1 MSKVFTKIPIGLFSP
16 NRKKLKPIMS
26 HKKLKINKTLSTYK
40 RNQNYRALN
49 RNMSLGEL
57 SVLLFQ
63 NNDVDLVRSL
73 NPDQD
78 RDICSNI
85 LLKGQLKNNIKDSSY
100 VVNRNYDYDM
110 KTIEPNSSNIN
121 LPKIKKI
128 TIKGIIE
135 SERKLNQNKKEAQ
148 KNLAYSQLEEELCTE
163 LKNIRNE
170 YHKKKEEKNNIYIK
184 FKNIIDKIEEMNLEI
199 KLLNSRNLIEIKK
212 ENKAKQ
218 KEDRTINDSPE
229 RENKLKQNLIQKESS
244 KMLQMTDLEKI
255 KNRETEENLKSN
267 RDDIENRMN
276 KIKNIYQ
283 NKKEKDFQKKLLFDK
298 INLLKEE
305 LSKINIPLV
314 EINAE
319 LTELRKKEK
328 SVINKLMIHYET
340 LLYKGEE
347 VRNEGLIWIIK
358 AMWNLGENVPMS
370 FIPPFLDFQC
380 IEFLFQYAHKSI
392 ELENTKKRLN
402 ELKNNLQIQIHNLFY
417 NSVPPSSPEKYKS
430 SFEFKTNLIKNNK
443 SLKKSIG
450 EHNFINAYIN
460 GSDNDDDNQNINS
473 VKEMSNL
480 IANKKNNIDI
490 SKLNGIEKIDVLKLK
505 IKEIEAEIQSLKKKE
520 TNRIFKEFIEND
532 YQNKY
537 HARIDI
543 VLAALLGEHSKNIE
557 VNKYSKFK
565 KDYFD
570 EIKNIRFYQYGQ
582 DKNSI

>member
-85 LLKGQLKNNIKDSSY
+85 LLKGQLKNNI
-100 VVNRNYDYDM
+100 NRNYDYDM

-148 KNLAYSQLEEELCTE
+148 KNLAYSQLEEELCSE

-212 ENKAKQ
+212 ENKVKQ

-244 KMLQMTDLEKI
+244 KMLQMTDFEKI

-505 IKEIEAEIQSLKKKE
+505 IKEIEAEILSLKKKE

>member
-85 LLKGQLKNNIKDSSY
+85 LLKGQLKNNI
-100 VVNRNYDYDM
+100 NRNYDYDM

-163 LKNIRNE
+163 LKNIRNV

-244 KMLQMTDLEKI
+244 KMLQRTDFEKI

>member
-1 MSKVFTKIPIGLFSP
+1 MSKVFTKIPVGLFSP

-26 HKKLKINKTLSTYK
+26 HKKLKINETLSTYK
-40 RNQNYRALN
+40 RNKGCGALN

-85 LLKGQLKNNIKDSSY
+85 LLKGQLKNNI
-100 VVNRNYDYDM
+100 NRNYDM

-121 LPKIKKI
+121 LPKIKQI
-128 TIKGIIE
+128 TIKGILE

-170 YHKKKEEKNNIYIK
+170 YQKKKEEKNNIYIK

-212 ENKAKQ
+212 ENKVKQ
-218 KEDRTINDSPE
+218 KEDRTINDNPE
-229 RENKLKQNLIQKESS
+229 RENKLKQNLIQKKSS
-244 KMLQMTDLEKI
+244 IMLQMTDFEKI

-298 INLLKEE
+298 ISLLKEE
-305 LSKINIPLV
+305 LSKINIPLI

-328 SVINKLMIHYET
+328 SN
-340 LLYKGEE
+340 
-347 VRNEGLIWIIK
+347 
-358 AMWNLGENVPMS
+358 P
-370 FIPPFLDFQC
+370 Q
-380 IEFLFQYAHKSI
+380 
-392 ELENTKKRLN
+392 
-402 ELKNNLQIQIHNLFY
+402 
-417 NSVPPSSPEKYKS
+417 SP
-430 SFEFKTNLIKNNK
+430 
-443 SLKKSIG
+443 
-450 EHNFINAYIN
+450 
-460 GSDNDDDNQNINS
+460 
-473 VKEMSNL
+473 
-480 IANKKNNIDI
+480 
-490 SKLNGIEKIDVLKLK
+490 
-505 IKEIEAEIQSLKKKE
+505 
-520 TNRIFKEFIEND
+520 
-532 YQNKY
+532 
-537 HARIDI
+537 
-543 VLAALLGEHSKNIE
+543 
-557 VNKYSKFK
+557 
-565 KDYFD
+565 
-570 EIKNIRFYQYGQ
+570 
-582 DKNSI
+582 

>member
-16 NRKKLKPIMS
+16 TRKKLKPIMS
-26 HKKLKINKTLSTYK
+26 HKKFKINKTLSTTN
-40 RNQNYRALN
+40 RNQNRKVLN

-63 NNDVDLVRSL
+63 SNDVDLVRSL

-85 LLKGQLKNNIKDSSY
+85 LLKGQLKNNI
-100 VVNRNYDYDM
+100 NGNNDM
-110 KTIEPNSSNIN
+110 KTIEQNSSNIN

-163 LKNIRNE
+163 LKNIRKE
-170 YHKKKEEKNNIYIK
+170 YRKKKEEKNNIYIK

-199 KLLNSRNLIEIKK
+199 KLLNSKNLFDIKK
-212 ENKAKQ
+212 DNKVNQ
-218 KEDRTINDSPE
+218 KEERTTNDSLE
-229 RENKLKQNLIQKESS
+229 KENKLKQNLIKRESN
-244 KMLQMTDLEKI
+244 KKLQTTDI
-255 KNRETEENLKSN
+255 DKNKNKETEENLKSN
-267 RDDIENRMN
+267 KDDIENRMN
-276 KIKNIYQ
+276 KIKNLYQ
-283 NKKEKDFQKKLLFDK
+283 NKKEKDFQKKILFDK
-298 INLLKEE
+298 INLLKED

-319 LTELRKKEK
+319 LNELRKKEK

-358 AMWNLGENVPMS
+358 AMWSLGENVPMS

-392 ELENTKKRLN
+392 QLENTKKRLN

-417 NSVPPSSPEKYKS
+417 SSVTPVSPEKYNS
-430 SFEFKTNLIKNNK
+430 SFEFKTNLIKK
-443 SLKKSIG
+443 SKILRKDIG

-460 GSDNDDDNQNINS
+460 GSDNDDDNRNINS
-473 VKEMSNL
+473 IKEMSNL

-490 SKLNGIEKIDVLKLK
+490 TKLNGIEKIDVLKSK
-505 IKEIEAEIQSLKKKE
+505 IKEIEAEILSLKKKE
-520 TNRIFKEFIEND
+520 TNRIFKEFVEND

-537 HARIDI
+537 RVSIDV
-543 VLAALLGEHSKNIE
+543 VLAALLGEHMKNIE
-557 VNKYSKFK
+557 VNKFSKFK
-565 KDYFD
+565 KEYY
-570 EIKNIRFYQYGQ
+570 ENLKNIRFYEYGK
-582 DKNSI
+582 KNDSK

>member
-85 LLKGQLKNNIKDSSY
+85 LLKGQLKNNI
-100 VVNRNYDYDM
+100 NRNYDCDM

-244 KMLQMTDLEKI
+244 KMLQMTDFEKI
-255 KNRETEENLKSN
+255 KNRETEENQKSN

>member
-1 MSKVFTKIPIGLFSP
+1 MSKIFTKIPIGLFSP

-26 HKKLKINKTLSTYK
+26 HKKLKINKILSTYK
-40 RNQNYRALN
+40 RQQNYRDLH

-63 NNDVDLVRSL
+63 SNDVDLVRSL

-85 LLKGQLKNNIKDSSY
+85 LLKGQLKNNI
-100 VVNRNYDYDM
+100 NGNDYEM

-128 TIKGIIE
+128 TIKGILE
-135 SERKLNQNKKEAQ
+135 SGRKLNQNKKEAQ
-148 KNLAYSQLEEELCTE
+148 KNLAYSQLEDELCTE

-199 KLLNSRNLIEIKK
+199 KLMNSRNLMEIKK
-212 ENKAKQ
+212 ENKVKQ
-218 KEDRTINDSPE
+218 KEDRTINDSVE
-229 RENKLKQNLIQKESS
+229 RENKLNQNLIKKESS
-244 KMLQMTDLEKI
+244 NLLQITDIEKN
-255 KNRETEENLKSN
+255 KNRETEENLKTN
-267 RDDIENRMN
+267 RDDVENRMN

-305 LSKINIPLV
+305 LSKINIPIM

-319 LTELRKKEK
+319 LIELRKKEK

-358 AMWNLGENVPMS
+358 AIWSLGENVPMS
-370 FIPPFLDFQC
+370 FIPPFLDFQS
-380 IEFLFQYAHKSI
+380 IEFLFQYANKSI

-417 NSVPPSSPEKYKS
+417 SSVSPASPEKYKS

-443 SLKKSIG
+443 ILRKSIG

-460 GSDNDDDNQNINS
+460 GSDNDDDNRNINS

-490 SKLNGIEKIDVLKLK
+490 TKLNGIEKIDVLKLK
-505 IKEIEAEIQSLKKKE
+505 IKEIEAEILSLKKKE

>member
-1 MSKVFTKIPIGLFSP
+1 M
-16 NRKKLKPIMS
+16 
-26 HKKLKINKTLSTYK
+26 KINKTLSTYN

-49 RNMSLGEL
+49 KNMSLGEL

-63 NNDVDLVRSL
+63 SNDVDLVRSL

-85 LLKGQLKNNIKDSSY
+85 LLKGQLKNNIIG
-100 VVNRNYDYDM
+100 NNDYNM
-110 KTIEPNSSNIN
+110 KTIEPISSNIN

-128 TIKGIIE
+128 TIKGILE
-135 SERKLNQNKKEAQ
+135 SERKLNQNKKEAL
-148 KNLAYSQLEEELCTE
+148 KNLAYSQLEEELWTE

-199 KLLNSRNLIEIKK
+199 RLLNSRNLIETKK
-212 ENKAKQ
+212 ENKTKQ
-218 KEDRTINDSPE
+218 KEDRTINESVE
-229 RENKLKQNLIQKESS
+229 RENKLKQNLIKKESNNI
-244 KMLQMTDLEKI
+244 LQMTDVEKI
-255 KNRETEENLKSN
+255 KNRETEENLKTN

-298 INLLKEE
+298 INSLKEE
-305 LSKINIPLV
+305 LSKINIPLI

-319 LTELRKKEK
+319 LNELRKKEK

-402 ELKNNLQIQIHNLFY
+402 DLKNNLQIQIHNQFY
-417 NSVPPSSPEKYKS
+417 SSVSQVSPEKYKS
-430 SFEFKTNLIKNNK
+430 SFEFKTNLIKSNRI
-443 SLKKSIG
+443 LKKSIG
-450 EHNFINAYIN
+450 EHHFINAYIN
-460 GSDNDDDNQNINS
+460 GIENDDDDNRNINS

-490 SKLNGIEKIDVLKLK
+490 TKLNGIEKIDALKSK
-505 IKEIEAEIQSLKKKE
+505 IKEIEAEILSLKKKE

-543 VLAALLGEHSKNIE
+543 VLAALLGEHNKNIE
-557 VNKYSKFK
+557 VNKYSRFK
-565 KDYFD
+565 KEYFD

>member
-85 LLKGQLKNNIKDSSY
+85 LLKGQLKNNI
-100 VVNRNYDYDM
+100 NRNYDYDM

-163 LKNIRNE
+163 LKKIRNE

-267 RDDIENRMN
+267 RDGIENRMN

-305 LSKINIPLV
+305 LSKINIPLF

>member
-85 LLKGQLKNNIKDSSY
+85 LLKGQLKNNI
-100 VVNRNYDYDM
+100 NRNYDYDM
-110 KTIEPNSSNIN
+110 KTIEQNSSNIN

-255 KNRETEENLKSN
+255 KNRETEEILKSN

-537 HARIDI
+537 HARIDN

>member
-85 LLKGQLKNNIKDSSY
+85 LLKGQLKNNI
-100 VVNRNYDYDM
+100 NRNYDYDM

-163 LKNIRNE
+163 LKNIRNV

-244 KMLQMTDLEKI
+244 KMLQMTDFEKI

>member
-85 LLKGQLKNNIKDSSY
+85 LLKGQLKNNI
-100 VVNRNYDYDM
+100 NRNYDYDM

-229 RENKLKQNLIQKESS
+229 REKKLKQNLIQKESS
-244 KMLQMTDLEKI
+244 KMLQMTDFEKI
-255 KNRETEENLKSN
+255 KNRETEENQKSN

>member
-85 LLKGQLKNNIKDSSY
+85 LLKGQLKNNI
-100 VVNRNYDYDM
+100 NRNYDM

-148 KNLAYSQLEEELCTE
+148 KNLAYSQLEEELCSE

-212 ENKAKQ
+212 ENKVKQ

-244 KMLQMTDLEKI
+244 KMLQMTDFEKI

-305 LSKINIPLV
+305 LSKINIPLM

-328 SVINKLMIHYET
+328 AVINKLMIHYET

-505 IKEIEAEIQSLKKKE
+505 IKEIEAEILSLKKKE

-565 KDYFD
+565 KDYFE

>member
-1 MSKVFTKIPIGLFSP
+1 MSKIFTKIPVGLFSP
-16 NRKKLKPIMS
+16 SRKKLKPILS
-26 HKKLKINKTLSTYK
+26 HKKFKINKTLSTYN
-40 RNQNYRALN
+40 RNQNCRALN
-49 RNMSLGEL
+49 KNMSLGEL

-63 NNDVDLVRSL
+63 SNDVDLVRSL

-85 LLKGQLKNNIKDSSY
+85 LLKGQLKNNI
-100 VVNRNYDYDM
+100 NGNNDYEM

-121 LPKIKKI
+121 LPKLKKI
-128 TIKGIIE
+128 TIKGILE

-184 FKNIIDKIEEMNLEI
+184 FKNLIDKIEEMNLEI
-199 KLLNSRNLIEIKK
+199 RLLNSRNLIETKK
-212 ENKAKQ
+212 ENKIKQ
-218 KEDRTINDSPE
+218 KEDRTINESVE
-229 RENKLKQNLIQKESS
+229 RENKLKQNAIKKESN
-244 KMLQMTDLEKI
+244 KFLQMTEVEKI
-255 KNRETEENLKSN
+255 KNRETEENLKTN

-276 KIKNIYQ
+276 KIKSIYQ

-298 INLLKEE
+298 INSLKEE
-305 LSKINIPLV
+305 LSKINIPLI

-319 LTELRKKEK
+319 LNELRKKEK

-358 AMWNLGENVPMS
+358 AMWSLGENVPMS

-402 ELKNNLQIQIHNLFY
+402 DLKNNLQIQIHNQFY
-417 NSVPPSSPEKYKS
+417 SSVSPVSPEKYKS
-430 SFEFKTNLIKNNK
+430 SFEFKTNLIKSNK
-443 SLKKSIG
+443 ILKKSIG
-450 EHNFINAYIN
+450 EHNFINAYIS
-460 GSDNDDDNQNINS
+460 GIENDDDDNRNINS

-490 SKLNGIEKIDVLKLK
+490 TKLNGIEKIDALKSK
-505 IKEIEAEIQSLKKKE
+505 IKEIEAEILSLKKKE

-543 VLAALLGEHSKNIE
+543 VLAALLGEHNKNIE
-557 VNKYSKFK
+557 VNKFSRFK
-565 KDYFD
+565 KEYFD

>member
-85 LLKGQLKNNIKDSSY
+85 LLKGQLKNNI
-100 VVNRNYDYDM
+100 NRNYDYDM

>member
-85 LLKGQLKNNIKDSSY
+85 LLKGQLKNNI
-100 VVNRNYDYDM
+100 NRNYDM

-148 KNLAYSQLEEELCTE
+148 KNLAYSQLEEELCSE

-212 ENKAKQ
+212 ENKVKQ

-244 KMLQMTDLEKI
+244 KMLQMTDFEKI

-305 LSKINIPLV
+305 LSKINIPLM

-328 SVINKLMIHYET
+328 AVINKLMIHYET

-505 IKEIEAEIQSLKKKE
+505 IKEIEAEILSLKKKE

>member
-85 LLKGQLKNNIKDSSY
+85 LLKGQLKNNI
-100 VVNRNYDYDM
+100 NRNYDYDM

-229 RENKLKQNLIQKESS
+229 REKKLKQNLIQKESS
-244 KMLQMTDLEKI
+244 KMLQMTDFEKI
-255 KNRETEENLKSN
+255 KNRETEENQKSN
-267 RDDIENRMN
+267 RDDIENRIN
-276 KIKNIYQ
+276 KIKNLYQ